1 MTGARVNF
9 VELLNILAPEV
20 LLTVAVFV
28 LLGVDLLAL
37 RAKPPEERRT
47 KLGALSAIVLAAAA
61 LLACRHFQAN
71 ASFLND
77 MLVADPLTTTVK
89 VALLLFALI
98 TSLISMG
105 HDVSVHTGE
114 YFAMLLFGTMG
125 MLFMVQ
131 SEELVMIYVGLE
143 LTSISLYILA
153 AFNKHLRRSAEASMK
168 YFLFGALSSA
178 FLYFG
183 LTFLYGL
190 AGGTSLAAAGAL
202 LAAGVKANPLALTA
216 LLFTIVGFGFKIAL
230 VPFHFWAPDAY
241 EGAPTP
247 ITAFLST
254 ASKVASF
261 YVFIKVLLLGFL
273 PAAGSA
279 STAIFTGGWAPLLAI
294 LAVVSMTF
302 GNLVA
307 MQQRNLK
314 RLLAYSSIAHG
325 GYILV
330 GLVAASS
337 LGHAAVLYYLLT
349 YGFTNL
355 GAFGVIAAVSQAT
368 GADDLEDF
376 SGVSRRAPY
385 LALLMIIFALSL
397 AGVPPLAGFFSK
409 FYVFA
414 AAIERDTVQY
424 GLLWLVLAGVANSA
438 VSLYYYLRILKQM
451 YIVEGGEGSPIR
463 AHPATVAGLTAC
475 MVLVVGLGAY
485 PAPILALI
493 ESLIPLLPV
502 P

>member
-1 MTGARVNF
+1 MNYF
-9 VELLNILAPEV
+9 ELLNILAPEV
-20 LLTVAVFV
+20 LLTVAAFV
-28 LLGVDLLAL
+28 LLGIDLAL
-37 RAKPPEERRT
+37 LRDKTPEERRT
-47 KLGALSAIVLAAAA
+47 TLGAVSAVVLAVAA
-61 LLACRHFQAN
+61 LLACRFFHESRVLFGG
-71 ASFLND
+71 
-77 MLVADPLTTTVK
+77 MLVVDPLTTTMK
-89 VALLLFALI
+89 VTLLLFTLI
-98 TSLISMG
+98 TALISMG
-105 HDVSVHTGE
+105 HDVTAHVGE
-114 YFAMLLFGTMG
+114 YFALLLFGAMG

-143 LTSISLYILA
+143 LTSLSLYILV

-190 AGGTSLAAAGAL
+190 AGGTSLETVGAL
-202 LAAGVKANPLALTA
+202 LKDGVRANPLALTA

-261 YVFIKVLLLGFL
+261 FVFIKVLLLGFL
-273 PAAGSA
+273 PVAGSA
-279 STAIFTGGWAPLLAI
+279 SSAAFSGGWTSILAI
-294 LAVVSMTF
+294 LAVVSMTL

-307 MQQRNLK
+307 LQQRNLK

-330 GLVAASS
+330 GLASASS
-337 LGHAAVLYYLLT
+337 LGHSAVFYYLLT

-355 GAFGVIAAVSQAT
+355 GAFGVIAALSQAT

-376 SGVSRRAPY
+376 SGMSRRSPY
-385 LALLMIIFALSL
+385 LGLLLILFVLSL
-397 AGVPPLAGFFSK
+397 AGIPPLAGFFAK

-414 AAIERDTVQY
+414 AAMERDTVHY
-424 GLLWLVLAGVANSA
+424 GLLWLVLAGIANSA
-438 VSLYYYLRILKQM
+438 VSLYYYLKILKQM
-451 YIVEGGEGSPIR
+451 YIVEPGEGGPIR
-463 AHPATVAGLTAC
+463 ANRATVAGLTAC
-475 MVLVVGLGAY
+475 MVLVVGLGIY

-493 ESLIPLLPV
+493 DSLIPLLPV